1 MWLFTTFGFFS
12 IVQKQN
18 NSFLTVRA
26 RASAD
31 LDRLRQDFMPELSE
45 TLVGGGTDYPY
56 RATINHEDFSRGL
69 AKLGEA
75 LDYSNFKAEVHK
87 KMGYERASI
96 YGDVWS
102 ALLKLERIKDQEF
115 DR

>member
-1 MWLFTTFGFFS
+1 
-12 IVQKQN
+12 
-18 NSFLTVRA
+18 
-26 RASAD
+26 
-31 LDRLRQDFMPELSE
+31 MPELSE
-45 TLVGGGTDYPY
+45 TIIGGGTDYPY
-56 RATINHEDFSRGL
+56 RATINHKDFSHGL
-69 AKLGEA
+69 ARIGEA

-102 ALLKLERIKDQEF
+102 ALLKLERIKGQEP